1 MASDPLHVARNGVE
15 IGAYDL
21 ADVMAKLATGE
32 LLKTD
37 YYWSP
42 GMANW
47 RLLSELTALPRV
59 LPFPRPE
66 VRDPNFLDGL
76 LGRENRT
83 AGLVLL
89 WDLLATSPIECLV
102 SEVEMTKLDEQVGYG
117 VRKRCREE
125 LEGWYRLAVSAYLA
139 DRLFT
144 SAESANL
151 TNLATT
157 CGLAAERAMEL
168 HRDAFSIY
176 LQAGLQTCLQREVGA
191 EEKGRQIALLTKQV
205 PLPPEVIAEVR
216 KTVFGELLTQQIQAA
231 LTQDDGDELIEPAK
245 VKAINDQAM
254 ALGVRMSEELPDLA
268 VRMRQ
273 AEELWNLY
281 RAPLQPVGCDLDLGA
296 EGCYWTTQVDFYQ
309 KKRVMVRRSYGGFSS
324 SVKIFGS
331 LRYRVGSY
339 DVERETED
347 QVVKIDSGILA
358 FTAQRVIFKGEIKNF
373 NFKYGKILDVT
384 AYSNALV
391 VARDTGGDN
400 ICLVPSGQK
409 EAAVILRRLVRQ
421 AKG

>member
-66 VRDPNFLDGL
+66 VRDPNFLDCL
-76 LGRENRT
+76 LGRGNRT

-89 WDLLATSPIECLV
+89 WDKLSASPIECRV
-102 SEVEMTKLDEQVGYG
+102 TEDEIAQIDKQVGSS

-125 LEGWYRLAVSAYLA
+125 LEGWYRAAVSTYLA

-144 SAESANL
+144 TTEGANL
-151 TNLATT
+151 ANLAITF
-157 CGLAAERAMEL
+157 GLEQARAMDL
-168 HRDAFSIY
+168 HREAFSIY
-176 LQAGLQTCLQREVGA
+176 LKAGLQTCLQRTA
-191 EEKGRQIALLTKQV
+191 SLEEKGKQIALLTQSV
-205 PLPPEVIAEVR
+205 PLPAAAVAEVR
-216 KTVFGELLTQQIQAA
+216 KVVLGELLTQQVQSA
-231 LTQDDGDELIEPAK
+231 LTQDDGDELIEPAQA
-245 VKAINDQAM
+245 KAINDQAM
-254 ALGVRMSEELPDLA
+254 ALGVRMSEELPELA
-268 VRMRQ
+268 IRMRQ
-273 AEELWNLY
+273 AEALWGLY
-281 RAPLQPVGCDLDLGA
+281 RAPLKPVGCDLDLGA
-296 EGCYWTTQVDFYQ
+296 EGCYWTAQVDFYL
-309 KKRVMVRRSYGGFSS
+309 KKRITVRRSYGGFSS
-324 SVKIFGS
+324 SVRIFGS
-331 LRYRVGSY
+331 LRYRVGNY
-339 DVERETED
+339 AVERETED
-347 QVVKIDSGILA
+347 QVVKVDSGILA

-373 NFKYGKILDVT
+373 NFKYGKVLDVT

-391 VARDTGGDN
+391 IARDTGGDN
-400 ICLVPSGQK
+400 IFLFPSGQQ